1 MGLLQ
6 LQAYHFLALD
16 MFLVSFGF
24 VANGLTAKA
33 VVHRLRNKILLFIHT
48 KYTGS
53 MFMVA

>member
-16 MFLVSFGF
+16 MFLVGFGF

-33 VVHRLRNKILLFIHT
+33 VVHRLRNKINIIV
-48 KYTGS
+48 YPY
-53 MFMVA
+53 